1 MAELTTALASLDH
14 GLVEQMAWALVD
26 AQAAGRTVFI
36 CGNGG
41 SAAVATHWAA
51 DLSKL
56 TALPGQSRLRVMS
69 LTDSAATI
77 TAAANDFDYA
87 EIFADQLRTFMSPG
101 DVVIGI
107 STSGRSPNVL
117 RAMEYANQHGA
128 DLDRHHRAGRR
139 GAEGAGQ
146 PHAGRGLDQ
155 RAADRGRGRRG
166 GAPGLPARPRP
177 DRRPGQ
183 PPTHGPQR
191 MTLLVTG
198 GAGYIGSVV
207 VERALAR
214 GHRIVVIDNLQEG
227 HAAAVPSECR
237 LVQADYG
244 DAAALDAIFAA
255 EAIDAVVHLAA
266 ETTVA
271 TSVSDPAIYFQ
282 NNTVNG
288 VALLEAMRRH
298 GVMRLVFSST
308 AATYGEPV
316 TVPMTEEHPQR
327 PINAYGESKLM
338 FEQIIR
344 WYHRAYGLKAA
355 SFRYFNAAGATEA
368 RGEAHRHESH
378 LIPLVLDVAAGDR
391 PSVNVYGTDYPTR
404 DGTCV
409 RDYVHVSDIADAHLL
424 ALDALD
430 RLGLDW
436 FNIGTGTG
444 NTRRRSGHGGRA
456 GDRPEGHDGAGAA
469 ASRRSGDAGGQLG
482 SHPRGAGL
490 VAADSGARRHHRHRL
505 AVAASAP
512 RRLWRLEPTSA
523 CNPDGIRP
531 PRRPA
536 AGAG

>member
-1 MAELTTALASLDH
+1 
-14 GLVEQMAWALVD
+14 
-26 AQAAGRTVFI
+26 
-36 CGNGG
+36 
-41 SAAVATHWAA
+41 
-51 DLSKL
+51 
-56 TALPGQSRLRVMS
+56 
-69 LTDSAATI
+69 
-77 TAAANDFDYA
+77 
-87 EIFADQLRTFMSPG
+87 
-101 DVVIGI
+101 
-107 STSGRSPNVL
+107 
-117 RAMEYANQHGA
+117 
-128 DLDRHHRAGRR
+128 
-139 GAEGAGQ
+139 
-146 PHAGRGLDQ
+146 
-155 RAADRGRGRRG
+155 
-166 GAPGLPARPRP
+166 
-177 DRRPGQ
+177 
-183 PPTHGPQR
+183 

-227 HAAAVPSECR
+227 HAAAVPPECR

-288 VALLEAMRRH
+288 VTLLDAMRRH

-338 FEQIIR
+338 FERI
-344 WYHRAYGLKAA
+344 HRLVPPRLRAEVGFVPLLQRRRRAP
-355 SFRYFNAAGATEA
+355 RH

-391 PSVNVYGTDYPTR
+391 PSVNVYGSDYPTR

-444 NTRRRSGHGGRA
+444 NTVDEVVTAVERVTGRQVTTV
-456 GDRPEGHDGAGAA
+456 R
-469 ASRRSGDAGGQLG
+469 
-482 SHPRGAGL
+482 
-490 VAADSGARRHHRHRL
+490 
-505 AVAASAP
+505 AP
-512 RRLWRLEPTSA
+512 RRPGDPATLVASSDRIRQVLGWSPRYPDLDEIIATAWRWRQQHPGGYG
-523 CNPDGIRP
+523 D
-531 PRRPA
+531 
-536 AGAG
+536 